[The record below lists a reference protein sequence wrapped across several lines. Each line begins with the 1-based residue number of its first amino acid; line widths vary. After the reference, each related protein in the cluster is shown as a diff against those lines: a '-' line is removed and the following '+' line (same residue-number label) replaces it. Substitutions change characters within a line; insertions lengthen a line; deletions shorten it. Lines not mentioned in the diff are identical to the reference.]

1 MGLVWRKLA
10 TVTECHHPKEGLFYC
25 LFNLPFILCVF
36 EHNMYAFF
44 LFCRIKINLVS
55 EYNHAF
61 SGEQILSVS
70 FFIDDINSSVKDFL
84 FMIYSIDKW
93 S

>member
-1 MGLVWRKLA
+1 
-10 TVTECHHPKEGLFYC
+10 
-25 LFNLPFILCVF
+25 
-36 EHNMYAFF
+36 MYAFF
-44 LFCRIKINLVS
+44 LFCRIEINLVS

-61 SGEQILSVS
+61 SGEQILFVS

-84 FMIYSIDKW
+84 FMIFSIDKW